1 MNRLKL
7 ISLAAFLLLAAG
19 CAFGPRPQ
27 PQPPDY
33 SREKAIR
40 GRDHFENGRLDR
52 AERDFKSAFYLD
64 QAEDRPAALARDHH
78 NLAALFARQGD
89 HATAREHLLRAID
102 IQRAAGD
109 SPALARSLAAL
120 AAVEEEGNP
129 AAAAPLLE
137 EALRLVPEAGPAR
150 LYVLNVKGAH
160 LTQAGDVAGAEAAL
174 REAQDIG
181 QGEGIDVRLKAA
193 TLHYLGRAALG
204 KGELERAQRLL
215 EEAHRLD
222 REGQYPAGIAA
233 DLEQLAAVEAAA
245 GRLPEAFRLWE
256 KAFNIYVYL
265 KDTRRAKV
273 VLAELERRH
282 AEANLDRDT
291 GRDMD
296 RSLGRL
302 KEALGGL
309 EAAGIKPAAADYS
322 LGSKSTTQ

>member
-7 ISLAAFLLLAAG
+7 ISLAAFLLAAG

-120 AAVEEEGNP
+120 AAVEEAGGNP
-129 AAAAPLLE
+129 DAAAPLLE

-174 REAQDIG
+174 REAMELG
-181 QGEGIDVRLKAA
+181 GLEGTDVRLAAA
-193 TLHYLGRAALG
+193 TLHYLGRAALA
-204 KGELERAQRLL
+204 KGELERAKRLL

-282 AEANLDRDT
+282 AEAKLGEDVN
-291 GRDMD
+291 

>member
-1 MNRLKL
+1 MTARLAVG
-7 ISLAAFLLLAAG
+7 LALLLAAG

-27 PQPPDY
+27 PQPLDY

-64 QAEDRPAALARDHH
+64 QAEDRPTALARDHH

-109 SPALARSLAAL
+109 PSALARSLAAL

-181 QGEGIDVRLKAA
+181 QGEGIEVRLKAA
-193 TLHYLGRAALG
+193 TSHYLGRAALA
-204 KGELERAQRLL
+204 KGELERAKRLL
-215 EEAHRLD
+215 GEAHRLD

-233 DLEQLAAVEAAA
+233 DLEQLAVVEAAA

-282 AEANLDRDT
+282 AEADMDRDT